1 MGQSVVN
8 EQSWLLVRLAA
19 VSLVAGVAAG
29 CSSDVMRFTEDPFS
43 NPFKDPGV
51 TGSVQA
57 SPPAPVASQPLSSPG
72 MASTYRPT
80 QPVQQAAYTPPAQP
94 VRATGAPQAVTGSAN
109 GWTAQGGSAIYV
121 GTGDTLASISGRYGV
136 PTAAILAANG
146 LTIASQITPGRQIV
160 IPVYNPGAA
169 SVAATPQ
176 PAAQP
181 VRVASAG
188 NAVPVPAAV
197 PAPPRASRPAAPVKA
212 AEPVAEKPVQ
222 VAKLEPKAEP
232 KPQEVKTVPSPLP
245 AQAAKPEEKASEPTR
260 TASLNPAEVAGGL
273 EFRWPARGRVIA
285 GFGGKGGNEGINIA
299 LPEGTPVKAAEGGTV
314 AYAGSELKG
323 YGNLILIRHDN
334 GWVSAYAHNSELLVK
349 RGESVRR
356 GQTIAKSGQTGNV
369 SSPQLHFEL
378 RRGSSPV
385 DPMPHLAGL

>member
-8 EQSWLLVRLAA
+8 EQSRLLVRLAA

-29 CSSDVMRFTEDPFS
+29 CSSDVMRFTDDPFS

-51 TGSVQA
+51 TGSIQP
-57 SPPAPVASQPLSSPG
+57 SPPAPVASQPLSSPAV
-72 MASTYRPT
+72 ASTYRPA
-80 QPVQQAAYTPPAQP
+80 QSVQQAAYATPQPA
-94 VRATGAPQAVTGSAN
+94 RATSAPPPVTGSAN
-109 GWTAQGGSAIYV
+109 GWTAQGGTPIYV

-136 PTAAILAANG
+136 PMAAILGANG
-146 LTIASQITPGRQIV
+146 LTSASQITPGRQIV
-160 IPVYNPGAA
+160 IPVYNPGAS
-169 SVAATPQ
+169 SVAAAPQ
-176 PAAQP
+176 PVKVAA
-181 VRVASAG
+181 AG
-188 NAVPVPAAV
+188 NSVPA
-197 PAPPRASRPAAPVKA
+197 PAPAPVPPRASRPVVQAAPQSA
-212 AEPVAEKPVQ
+212 PSRPAEKPVQ

-232 KPQEVKTVPSPLP
+232 AKQEVKAAP
-245 AQAAKPEEKASEPTR
+245 APAPVEAAKPAEKAPEPTR
-260 TASLNPAEVAGGL
+260 TASLNPSEVAGGL

-285 GFGGKGGNEGINIA
+285 GFGGNGGNEGINIA
-299 LPEGTPVKAAEGGTV
+299 VPEGTPVKAAESGTV
-314 AYAGSELKG
+314 AYAGNELKG

-349 RGESVRR
+349 RGDTVRR

-385 DPMPHLAGL
+385 DPMPYLAGL